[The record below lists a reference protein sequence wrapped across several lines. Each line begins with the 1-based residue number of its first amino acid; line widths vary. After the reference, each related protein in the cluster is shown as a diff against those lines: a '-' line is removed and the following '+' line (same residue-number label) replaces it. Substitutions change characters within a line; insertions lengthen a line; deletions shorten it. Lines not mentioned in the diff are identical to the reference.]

1 MSNLVWIELDSEA
14 PDHNLRELCR
24 GLNRGTVLCAVVKA
38 NAYGHGVK
46 EMVPLLPSADWF
58 AVNSLE
64 EGIEL
69 RETGERRPILILGY
83 VPLHGLEEAVLRNL
97 DLTVYNGETLEALAR
112 LDLRAIGSARLHIKV
127 ETGTGRQGILPEEIE
142 GFVGKC
148 KSVDGVK
155 LVGLSTHFANIE
167 DTLNH
172 DYAQLQLDRFCRV
185 LDMMDRLKMKPDFVH
200 AAATAAAILFSKTH
214 FNLVR
219 AGIGIYGLWPSR
231 ETYLSTLLGHRPVPE
246 LKPVASWKTRIVQI
260 KNLPEGSY
268 VGYGCT
274 YKATRPTRLAVL
286 PVGYADGYDRKL
298 GNTAYVLIRGRRAPV
313 VGRICMNLTMV
324 DVSDI
329 AEARLEEE
337 VVLLGQDGEEKV
349 SAETMAEWAGTI
361 NYEIVSR
368 ISPLLP
374 RRVVRQ
380 EQQAEDS
387 AAQRPPS
394 TPGRRRP

>member
-1 MSNLVWIELDSEA
+1 
-14 PDHNLRELCR
+14 
-24 GLNRGTVLCAVVKA
+24 VKA

-46 EMVPLLPSADWF
+46 EMLPLLPSADWF

-69 RETGERRPILILGY
+69 RETGEKRPILILGY
-83 VPLHGLEEAVLRNL
+83 VPLQALEEAILRNL
-97 DLTVYNGETLEALAR
+97 DLTIYNGETLEALAR
-112 LDLRAIGSARLHIKV
+112 LDLRGIGSARLHMKV

-142 GFVGKC
+142 GFVEKFKRVEGA
-148 KSVDGVK
+148 K
-155 LVGLSTHFANIE
+155 LVGVSTHFANIE

-172 DYAQLQLDRFCRV
+172 DYAQVQLDRFRTV
-185 LDMMDRLKMKPDFVH
+185 LNLMDRLKMKPDFVH
-200 AAATAAAILFSKTH
+200 TAATAAAILFSKTH

-231 ETYLSTLLGHRPVPE
+231 ETYLSTLLGPRPVPE
-246 LKPVASWKTRIVQI
+246 LKPVATWKTRIVQI

-274 YKATRPTRLAVL
+274 YKATRPIRLAVL

-298 GNTAYVLIRGRRAPV
+298 GNTAYVLIRGKRAPV
-313 VGRICMNLTMV
+313 VGRVCMNLTMV

-329 AEARLEEE
+329 PQARLEEE
-337 VVLLGQDGEEKV
+337 VVLLGRDGEEKV

-361 NYEIVSR
+361 NYEIVTR
-368 ISPLLP
+368 ISPFLP
-374 RRVVRQ
+374 RRVV
-380 EQQAEDS
+380 
-387 AAQRPPS
+387 
-394 TPGRRRP
+394 